1 MKSYVYQHAKN
12 AYLQIKKYDEGKK
25 LYQCRLKEETQQQ
38 NQKAKTKIADDVEV
52 AHEEISDQINVLVR
66 MMTED
71 S

>member
-1 MKSYVYQHAKN
+1 MYQQAKN
-12 AYLQIKKYDEGKK
+12 AYLQIKKYDEAKK

-71 S
+71 SQL